1 MLKTQYATH
10 PDEFMNYNIAHPPFF
25 CLKYG
30 GREHFYIK
38 KFGGHVHILSK
49 MFFYISSFSQKS
61 ALMLNNTPYK
71 VTVQE

>member
-1 MLKTQYATH
+1 MVG
-10 PDEFMNYNIAHPPFF
+10 ENIF
-25 CLKYG
+25 
-30 GREHFYIK
+30 IK